1 MNVELLYVAAAMVLL
16 AAVVVFGVLVLD
28 ITTVCETPADKRD
41 VKVIVNTFVVAAIV
55 VPEAAVQGLGL
66 QVNPVNVITS
76 VPPAGTAT

>member
-1 MNVELLYVAAAMVLL
+1 MVLL
-16 AAVVVFGVLVLD
+16 AAVFVFGVLVLD

-55 VPEAAVQGLGL
+55 VPEAVQGLGL

-76 VPPAGTAT
+76 LPPAGTAT